1 MVEVKSRRGE
11 SFETMMRRF
20 KQKIQ
25 LSGRVL
31 QVKKIRFHV
40 DKTSKAQNKKAALRR
55 LELAEHYEELRKQG
69 KLPEETRGKF
79 KRR

>member
-1 MVEVKSRRGE
+1 MVEVKARRGE

-31 QVKKIRFHV
+31 QVKKTRFHTEKPS
-40 DKTSKAQNKKAALRR
+40 KTQNKKTALRR
-55 LELAEHYEELRKQG
+55 LELAAHYEQLRKQG
-69 KLPEETRGKF
+69 KLPEETRPRF